1 MTQPPQNPAPG
12 EQPDDQPWRAPGE
25 SGPPQADPPGADG
38 PQFDKQ
44 PPSDQPPSG
53 QPSYGE
59 QPQQPSY
66 GEPQQPSYGEQPQQP
81 SYGGQQQPPSYGQ
94 QPQQP
99 AYGQQPQQPSYG
111 EQPSYGQQQPG
122 YGQQPQQP
130 PYGGQP
136 EQPSPY
142 GGSYGGGQD
151 PYAAQQQPY
160 GGLPGYTGGAGGYV
174 DPASGL
180 ASRWARL
187 GAGLVDII
195 LMGIVSGIVSAPFVD
210 WHKVFNPDTG
220 ESVTFTT
227 GQWFGNLIG
236 IVVSFLYYWF
246 MTQKWGQTL
255 GKKLLKIRVVREED
269 GGAISNNQALSREA
283 FYVVL
288 GGICG
293 CIGLID
299 ILWIL
304 WDERKQALH
313 DKVAHTVVVKV
324 NPGDPDPY
332 AGR

>member
-25 SGPPQADPPGADG
+25 SGPPPADQPGAG
-38 PQFDKQ
+38 KPQFDKQ
-44 PPSDQPPSG
+44 PPSDQPP
-53 QPSYGE
+53 
-59 QPQQPSY
+59 
-66 GEPQQPSYGEQPQQP
+66 
-81 SYGGQQQPPSYGQ
+81 YGQ
-94 QPQQP
+94 QPQ
-99 AYGQQPQQPSYG
+99 GQQPPQPSYG
-111 EQPSYGQQQPG
+111 EQPSYGQQPS
-122 YGQQPQQP
+122 
-130 PYGGQP
+130 YGGQP
-136 EQPSPY
+136 EQPSPH

-151 PYAAQQQPY
+151 PYAAQQQAPY
-160 GGLPGYTGGAGGYV
+160 GGLPGYAGGAGGYV
-174 DPASGL
+174 DPAAGL

-187 GAGLVDII
+187 GAALIDSILV
-195 LMGIVSGIVSAPFVD
+195 GIVVAIVSAPFIN

-220 ESVTFTT
+220 ESITFST

-236 IVVSFLYYWF
+236 IVLGFLYYWF